1 MELDILRLGLDKE
14 PLSADLNSQEIER
27 RQQLEIKSLVKAV
40 SELNEFILLNAR
52 AQADAFREQSQQA
65 LKNAKNLP
73 KEDKSKEL
81 SQLRLNVRMTRF
93 HTVEMSWNRIK
104 YINNKRAGDAP
115 KLITDYIKRPQKGY
129 ACSASIFADQA
140 Q

>member
-65 LKNAKNLP
+65 LKTP
-73 KEDKSKEL
+73 KTFPRK
-81 SQLRLNVRMTRF
+81 TRARNSRSCDS
-93 HTVEMSWNRIK
+93 MC
-104 YINNKRAGDAP
+104 A
-115 KLITDYIKRPQKGY
+115 
-129 ACSASIFADQA
+129 
-140 Q
+140 